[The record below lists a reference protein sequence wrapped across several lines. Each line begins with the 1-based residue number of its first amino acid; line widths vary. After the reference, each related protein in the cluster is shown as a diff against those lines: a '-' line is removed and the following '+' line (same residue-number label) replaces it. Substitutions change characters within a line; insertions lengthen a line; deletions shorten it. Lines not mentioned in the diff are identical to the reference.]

1 MARGT
6 TPVQSL
12 ASLEWYR
19 EAFNEGA
26 DGRGRGALRW
36 LRGWPFLRAHI
47 SLYALAIVALFALNL
62 VRSPGSLWIDNV
74 ALAWAALLVVH
85 AACAGLIWAIGLLRE
100 SEREEA
106 RDQTWAV
113 ARLQA
118 PRNEPQE
125 AEYRMAVAAAAA
137 TAESTA
143 DAPIAA
149 EVPTWQPATPTPTVT
164 PTPPSGAPEAAAP
177 AGAASTVEPSPPA
190 KSSPWSGWE
199 PRSPADIAREAEASQ
214 ERASWKEAAA
224 AAWLARD
231 SDVTAPDT
239 DPFTDRGNDAPPT
252 TNATPGRDT
261 RTS

>member
-12 ASLEWYR
+12 TSLEWYR
-19 EAFNEGA
+19 EALNEGA
-26 DGRGRGALRW
+26 DGQGRGALRW
-36 LRGWPFLRAHI
+36 LRGLPFLRAHI

-125 AEYRMAVAAAAA
+125 AEYRMAA
-137 TAESTA
+137 AESAPDT
-143 DAPIAA
+143 PIAA
-149 EVPTWQPATPTPTVT
+149 EVPTWQPAAPTPTVT
-164 PTPPSGAPEAAAP
+164 PTPKSAAAETDAP
-177 AGAASTVEPSPPA
+177 ADSPAVEASPPT

-224 AAWLARD
+224 AAWLARE
-231 SDVTAPDT
+231 SDVTAPDAS
-239 DPFTDRGNDAPPT
+239 PVNDRGDDDHPT
-252 TNATPGRDT
+252 TNATPGRGT
-261 RTS
+261 RTT

>member
-12 ASLEWYR
+12 TSLEWYR
-19 EAFNEGA
+19 EALNEGA
-26 DGRGRGALRW
+26 DGQGRGALRW
-36 LRGWPFLRAHI
+36 LRGLPFLRAHI
-47 SLYALAIVALFALNL
+47 SLCALAIVALFALNL
-62 VRSPGSLWIDNV
+62 IRSPGSLWIDNV

-125 AEYRMAVAAAAA
+125 AEYRMAAAAA
-137 TAESTA
+137 TEESAPDT
-143 DAPIAA
+143 PIAA
-149 EVPTWQPATPTPTVT
+149 EVPTWQSVAPTPTVT
-164 PTPPSGAPEAAAP
+164 PPAPPAAPEAEAP
-177 AGAASTVEPSPPA
+177 GADSPAVEPAPPA

-224 AAWLARD
+224 AAWLAREA
-231 SDVTAPDT
+231 DVTAPDAVS
-239 DPFTDRGNDAPPT
+239 FTDRRDTPSSATNT
-252 TNATPGRDT
+252 THGPRDT